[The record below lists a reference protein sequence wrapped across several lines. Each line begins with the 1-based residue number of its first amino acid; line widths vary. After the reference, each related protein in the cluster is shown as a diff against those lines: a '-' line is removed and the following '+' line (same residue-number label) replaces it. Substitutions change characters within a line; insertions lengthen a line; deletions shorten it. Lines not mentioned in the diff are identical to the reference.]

1 MRSENTH
8 PVAHPFRGEAFRLLA
23 SSVFLSPRW
32 RLTVTGE
39 YSTGKNKASSGK
51 SVGNWRAQRDGS
63 LRNRWSLRHV
73 ASRECCASSEPL
85 WISGPPSA

>member
-8 PVAHPFRGEAFRLLA
+8 PVAHPFRGEAFPLLA

-39 YSTGKNKASSGK
+39 YSTGKNKIPLQHNEHPPWSRFSRFGRDRQKLSSLG
-51 SVGNWRAQRDGS
+51 R
-63 LRNRWSLRHV
+63 
-73 ASRECCASSEPL
+73 
-85 WISGPPSA
+85 PSAA